1 MKQHIKTLGLLL
13 VSLLALAACKV
24 EFIPEGNKAQT
35 EFKTM
40 QDVKWTREAMFE
52 TVRGAE
58 SPANLI
64 VGDYQ
69 ADLYN
74 VVNLRD
80 NGANGKFYDWD
91 EQLLRNADEIA
102 SYYGSFCALIK
113 DANYFIM
120 RAEEFMANEE
130 LTKSLSD
137 EDKLN
142 IGYYIAEARTLRAL
156 GHYRLMVRFS
166 KRYNDG
172 GDLGIVMMKHY
183 DPLFKDTPK
192 ARSTQKEVYEW
203 CLNELA
209 EAAKVLPSKTTYK
222 DLTMGETNKIP
233 CYLIN
238 DYAYAI
244 RARIFLEMHRYQD
257 AIKEVE
263 EFIDKYPL
271 ATRSLPEKDDKG
283 NVKDKEDP
291 QAFQNIWKYETST
304 EIMIKTYANKKVGRV
319 GGILHGIGYYK
330 NAFGPGTPDAE
341 VALPVWLPTQY
352 LLDLY
357 TKPIDTETA
366 PETSDWRYT
375 NWFESGTETPNGVKV
390 IVNDANGAA
399 FVSKFRG
406 NPDLDQNRDKHLF
419 SYAHT
424 THLFDIAEAWLIKA
438 EAEAWSGDVADAKAT
453 LEEFRLSRG
462 LGNPLKATTQ
472 DQIKQAVM
480 NERTREMLGMG
491 TRMTDLKRWEVDLDR
506 NGKPAQSALADTP
519 GALHEKSLDL
529 TKSHTDKMFI
539 WEFPLQDR
547 FANKELKA
555 NWN

>member
-13 VSLLALAACKV
+13 VSLFALAACKV
-24 EFIPEGNKAQT
+24 EYIPEGNKAQT

-58 SPANLI
+58 SPANL
-64 VGDYQ
+64 VLGDYQ

-102 SYYGSFCALIK
+102 SYYGSYCSLIK

-120 RAEEFMANEE
+120 RTEEFMANEE
-130 LTKSLSD
+130 LTKNLTD

-142 IGYYIAEARTLRAL
+142 IKHYIAEARTLRAL
-156 GHYRLMVRFS
+156 AHYRLMVRFS
-166 KRYNDG
+166 KRYNDANDG
-172 GDLGIVMMKHY
+172 GDLGIVMMKKY
-183 DPLFKDTPK
+183 DPLLKDTPK

-209 EAAKVLPSKTTYK
+209 EAAKDLPTRAAYK
-222 DLTMGETNKIP
+222 DLDMDGIP
-233 CYLIN
+233 CYLVD
-238 DYAYAI
+238 DYAYAV
-244 RARIFLEMHRYQD
+244 RARILLEMHRYQD
-257 AIKEVE
+257 AIVEVE
-263 EFIDKYPL
+263 KFIENYPL
-271 ATRSLPEKDDKG
+271 ATKGAPSEQDD
-283 NVKDKEDP
+283 VKDKT
-291 QAFQNIWKYETST
+291 ALQNIWKYETST

-319 GGILHGIGYYK
+319 GGILHGIRYIK
-330 NAFGPGTPDAE
+330 EARGPKSADAE
-341 VALPVWLPTQY
+341 LVVPVWLPTQY

-366 PETSDWRYT
+366 QESKDWRYT
-375 NWFESGTETPNGVKV
+375 NWFEDGSKTPNGVEV
-390 IVNDANGAA
+390 AVYDAPGAT

-406 NPDLDQNRDKHLF
+406 NPDLDQNREKHLY

-438 EAEAWSGDVADAKAT
+438 EAEAWSGDVASAKAT
-453 LEEFRLSRG
+453 LQDFRLSRG
-462 LGNPLKATTQ
+462 LGDPLKATTQ
-472 DQIKQAVM
+472 DQIKQTVM
-480 NERTREMLGMG
+480 NERTREMVGMG
-491 TRMTDLKRWEVDLDR
+491 TRMTDLKRWQVDLDR
-506 NGKPAQSALADTP
+506 TGKPAQEALAAAP
-519 GALHEKSLDL
+519 GALHEKSQDL
-529 TKSHTDKMFI
+529 KKSHTDKMFI

-547 FANKELKA
+547 FANKDLVA
-555 NWN
+555 NW

>member
-13 VSLLALAACKV
+13 VSLFALAACKV
-24 EFIPEGNKAQT
+24 EYIPEGNKAQT

-58 SPANLI
+58 SPANL
-64 VGDYQ
+64 VLGDYQ

-102 SYYGSFCALIK
+102 SYYGSYCSLIK

-120 RAEEFMANEE
+120 RIEEFMANEE
-130 LTKSLSD
+130 LTKNLSD
-137 EDKLN
+137 EDKLD
-142 IGYYIAEARTLRAL
+142 IKHYIAEARTLRAL
-156 GHYRLMVRFS
+156 AHYRLMVRFS
-166 KRYNDG
+166 KRYNDANDG
-172 GDLGIVMMKHY
+172 GDLGIVMMKKY
-183 DPLFKDTPK
+183 DPLLKDTPK

-209 EAAKVLPSKTTYK
+209 EAAKKLPTKAAYN
-222 DLTMGETNKIP
+222 DLKMDGIP
-233 CYLIN
+233 CYLVD

-244 RARIFLEMHRYQD
+244 RARILLEMHKYQD
-257 AIKEVE
+257 AIVEVE
-263 EFIDKYPL
+263 KFIDNYPL
-271 ATRSLPEKDDKG
+271 ATKGAPSETDNEKDKT
-283 NVKDKEDP
+283 
-291 QAFQNIWKYETST
+291 ALQNIWKFETST

-319 GGILHGIGYYK
+319 GGVLHGIRYIKDAY
-330 NAFGPGTPDAE
+330 GPNTKDAE
-341 VALPVWLPTQY
+341 LVVPVWLPTQY

-366 PETSDWRYT
+366 QEGKDWRYL
-375 NWFESGTETPNGVKV
+375 NWFEDGSKTPNDVAV
-390 IVNDANGAA
+390 EVYDARGAT

-406 NPDLDQNRDKHLF
+406 NPDLDQNREKHLY

-438 EAEAWSGDVADAKAT
+438 EAEAWSGDVASAKAT
-453 LEEFRLSRG
+453 LQDFRLARG
-462 LGNPLKATTQ
+462 LGDPLKATTQ
-472 DQIKQAVM
+472 DQIKQTVM
-480 NERTREMLGMG
+480 NERTREMVGMG
-491 TRMTDLKRWEVDLDR
+491 TRMTDLKRWQVDLDR
-506 NGKPAQSALADTP
+506 TGKPAQEALAAAP

-529 TKSHTDKMFI
+529 KKSHTDKMFI

-547 FANKELKA
+547 FANKDLIA
-555 NWN
+555 NW